1 MLTLKDFKN
10 IFGNKVSLKNDIV
23 DVCLGKIRNNKF
35 DLIYRVSVL
44 DINEVDEFLKL
55 GYVLLVKKRKDINV
69 ETSYNFNQKPY
80 IIKEYYF
87 GAKI

>member
-23 DVCLGKIRNNKF
+23 DVCLGKIRNDKF
-35 DLIYRVSVL
+35 DLIYRVNVL
-44 DINEVDEFLKL
+44 EISEVEEFLKL
-55 GYVLLVKKRKDINV
+55 GYILIITERKDINV

-80 IIKEYYF
+80 IIKEYRF

>member
-44 DINEVDEFLKL
+44 NIHEVEEFLKL
-55 GYVLLVKKRKDINV
+55 GYILLVKKRKDINV
-69 ETSYNFNQKPY
+69 ETSYNFNQKSY
-80 IIKEYYF
+80 IVKEYRF

>member
-10 IFGNKVSLKNDIV
+10 IFGNKVSLKNDVV
-23 DVCLGKIRNNKF
+23 DVCLGKIRNDKF

-44 DINEVDEFLKL
+44 DINEVNEFLKL

-80 IIKEYYF
+80 IIKEYRF

>member
-23 DVCLGKIRNNKF
+23 DVCLGKIRNDKF

-44 DINEVDEFLKL
+44 DINEAEEFLKL
-55 GYVLLVKKRKDINV
+55 GYTLLIKKRIDINT
-69 ETSYNFNQKPY
+69 EILHNFNQKSY
-80 IIKEYYF
+80 IIKEYRF

>member
-23 DVCLGKIRNNKF
+23 DVCLGKIRNDKF
-35 DLIYRVSVL
+35 DLIYRVSIL
-44 DINEVDEFLKL
+44 DISEIEEFIKL
-55 GYVLLVKKRKDINV
+55 GFILLVKKRKEINT
-69 ETSYNFNQKPY
+69 ETLYNFDQKSY

>member
-10 IFGNKVSLKNDIV
+10 IFGNRVSLKNDIV

-35 DLIYRVSVL
+35 DLIYRINVL
-44 DINEVDEFLKL
+44 EISEVEEFLKL
-55 GYVLLVKKRKDINV
+55 GYILIVTERKDINV

-80 IIKEYYF
+80 IIKEYRF
-87 GAKI
+87 GIKI

>member
-1 MLTLKDFKN
+1 MLTLKDFKK
-10 IFGNKVSLKNDIV
+10 IFGSRVSLKNDII

-44 DINEVDEFLKL
+44 DVNEVEEFLKL
-55 GYVLLVKKRKDINV
+55 GYILLIKKRIDVNT

-80 IIKEYYF
+80 IVKEYYF
-87 GAKI
+87 RAKI

>member
-10 IFGNKVSLKNDIV
+10 IFGNKVSLKNDII
-23 DVCLGKIRNNKF
+23 DVCLGKIRNDKF

-44 DINEVDEFLKL
+44 DISEIEEFLKF
-55 GYVLLVKKRKDINV
+55 GFILLVKKRIDINI
-69 ETSYNFNQKPY
+69 EILHNFNQKPY
-80 IIKEYYF
+80 IIKEYHF

>member
-1 MLTLKDFKN
+1 MLTLKDFKKV
-10 IFGNKVSLKNDIV
+10 FGNRVSLKNDII

-44 DINEVDEFLKL
+44 DVNEVEEFLKL
-55 GYVLLVKKRKDINV
+55 GYILLVKKRKEINT

-80 IIKEYYF
+80 IIKEYRF

>member
-10 IFGNKVSLKNDIV
+10 IFGNKVSLKNDII

-35 DLIYRVSVL
+35 DLIYRVSAL
-44 DINEVDEFLKL
+44 DINEVEEFLKL
-55 GYVLLVKKRKDINV
+55 GYILLVKKRKDINV

-80 IIKEYYF
+80 IIKEYRF
-87 GAKI
+87 GAKF

>member
-10 IFGNKVSLKNDIV
+10 IFGNRVSLKNDII

-35 DLIYRVSVL
+35 DLIYRISVL
-44 DINEVDEFLKL
+44 DISEIEEFLKL
-55 GYVLLVKKRKDINV
+55 GYILIVTERKDINV

-80 IIKEYYF
+80 IIKEYRF

>member
-23 DVCLGKIRNNKF
+23 DVCLGKIRNDKF

-44 DINEVDEFLKL
+44 EIGEVEEFLKL
-55 GYVLLVKKRKDINV
+55 GYILIVTERKDINV

-80 IIKEYYF
+80 IIKEYRF
-87 GAKI
+87 GVKI

>member
-10 IFGNKVSLKNDIV
+10 IFGNKVSLKNDII
-23 DVCLGKIRNNKF
+23 DVCLGKIRNDKF

-44 DINEVDEFLKL
+44 DISEIEEFLKL
-55 GYVLLVKKRKDINV
+55 GFILLVKKRKEINT
-69 ETSYNFNQKPY
+69 ETSYNFNQKSY
-80 IIKEYYF
+80 IIKEYHF

>member
-10 IFGNKVSLKNDIV
+10 IFGNKVSLKNDVV

-55 GYVLLVKKRKDINV
+55 GYILIVTERIDVNT
-69 ETSYNFNQKPY
+69 ETLYNFNQKPY
-80 IIKEYYF
+80 IIKEYHF

>member
-1 MLTLKDFKN
+1 MLTLKDFKK
-10 IFGNKVSLKNDIV
+10 IFGNRVSLKNDII

-44 DINEVDEFLKL
+44 DINEAEEFLKL
-55 GYVLLVKKRKDINV
+55 GYTLLIKKHIDINT
-69 ETSYNFNQKPY
+69 EILHNFNQKSY
-80 IIKEYYF
+80 IVKEYRF

>member
-10 IFGNKVSLKNDIV
+10 IFGNRVSLKNDII
-23 DVCLGKIRNNKF
+23 DVCLGKIRNDKF

-44 DINEVDEFLKL
+44 EIGEVEEFLKL
-55 GYVLLVKKRKDINV
+55 GYTLLIKKRTDINT
-69 ETSYNFNQKPY
+69 ETLYNFNQKPY
-80 IIKEYYF
+80 IVKEYHF

>member
-10 IFGNKVSLKNDIV
+10 IFGNRVSLKNDIV
-23 DVCLGKIRNNKF
+23 DVCLGKIRNDKF
-35 DLIYRVSVL
+35 EIVYRVSVL
-44 DINEVDEFLKL
+44 NIHEVEEFLKL
-55 GYVLLVKKRKDINV
+55 GYILLVKKRIDVNT

-80 IIKEYYF
+80 IIKEYRF

>member
-1 MLTLKDFKN
+1 MLTLKDFKK
-10 IFGNKVSLKNDIV
+10 IFGNRVSLKNDII

-44 DINEVDEFLKL
+44 DINEAEEFLKL
-55 GYVLLVKKRKDINV
+55 GYILIVTERKDINV

-80 IIKEYYF
+80 IIKEYRF

>member
-10 IFGNKVSLKNDIV
+10 IFGNRVSLKNDII
-23 DVCLGKIRNNKF
+23 DVCLGKIRNDKF
-35 DLIYRVSVL
+35 DLIYRVSIL
-44 DINEVDEFLKL
+44 NINEVEEFIKL
-55 GYVLLVKKRKDINV
+55 GFILLIKKRKEINT
-69 ETSYNFNQKPY
+69 ETLYNFNQKSY

>member
-10 IFGNKVSLKNDIV
+10 IFGNNVSLKNDII
-23 DVCLGKIRNNKF
+23 DVCLGKIRNDKF
-35 DLIYRVSVL
+35 DLIYRVSML
-44 DINEVDEFLKL
+44 DINEVEEFLKL
-55 GYVLLVKKRKDINV
+55 GYTLLIKKRIDVNI

-80 IIKEYYF
+80 IIKEYHF

>member
-10 IFGNKVSLKNDIV
+10 IFGNRVSLKNDVI
-23 DVCLGKIRNNKF
+23 DVCLGKIRNDKF
-35 DLIYRVSVL
+35 DLIYRVSIL
-44 DINEVDEFLKL
+44 NINEVEEFLKL
-55 GYVLLVKKRKDINV
+55 GFILLVKKRKEINT
-69 ETSYNFNQKPY
+69 EILYNFNQKPY

>member
-1 MLTLKDFKN
+1 MLTLKDFKK

-23 DVCLGKIRNNKF
+23 DVCLGKIRNDKF

-55 GYVLLVKKRKDINV
+55 GYVLLVKKCKEINT

-80 IIKEYYF
+80 IIKEYRF

>member
-10 IFGNKVSLKNDIV
+10 IFGNKVSLKNNIV
-23 DVCLGKIRNNKF
+23 DVCLGKIRNDKF

-44 DINEVDEFLKL
+44 DINEAEEFLKL
-55 GYVLLVKKRKDINV
+55 GYTLLIKKRIDINT
-69 ETSYNFNQKPY
+69 EILHNFNQKSY
-80 IIKEYYF
+80 IIKEYRF

>member
-10 IFGNKVSLKNDIV
+10 IFGNKISLKNDII
-23 DVCLGKIRNNKF
+23 DVCLGKVKNNKF
-35 DLIYRVSVL
+35 QLIYRVNAL
-44 DINEVDEFLKL
+44 TIDEIEEFLKL
-55 GYVLLVKKRKDINV
+55 GYILIVTERKDINV

-80 IIKEYYF
+80 IIKEYRF

>member
-23 DVCLGKIRNNKF
+23 DVCLGKIRNDKF

-44 DINEVDEFLKL
+44 DINEAEEFLKL
-55 GYVLLVKKRKDINV
+55 GYILIVTERKDINV

-80 IIKEYYF
+80 IIKEYRF

>member
-1 MLTLKDFKN
+1 MLTLKDFKS
-10 IFGNKVSLKNDIV
+10 IFGNRVLLKNDIV

-35 DLIYRVSVL
+35 DLIYRVNVL
-44 DINEVDEFLKL
+44 EIGEVEEFLKL
-55 GYVLLVKKRKDINV
+55 GYILIVTERKDINV

-80 IIKEYYF
+80 IIKEYSF

>member
-1 MLTLKDFKN
+1 MLTLKDFKD
-10 IFGNKVSLKNDIV
+10 IFGDRVSLKNDII

-44 DINEVDEFLKL
+44 EISEVEEFLEL
-55 GYVLLVKKRKDINV
+55 GYILLIKKRKDINV

-80 IIKEYYF
+80 IIKEYHF
-87 GAKI
+87 GVKI

>member
-23 DVCLGKIRNNKF
+23 DICLGKIRNDKF

-44 DINEVDEFLKL
+44 DINEAEEFLKL
-55 GYVLLVKKRKDINV
+55 GYTLLIKKRIDINT
-69 ETSYNFNQKPY
+69 EILHNFNQKSY
-80 IIKEYYF
+80 IIKEYRF